1 MSKITDQEAVQ
12 DTILSCTHW
21 THIDGAEQ
29 MIVAFQV
36 KWELDDFCEELNSL
50 HSLLQNHSEENIIQ

>member
-1 MSKITDQEAVQ
+1 MSKTTDINATKAAIE
-12 DTILSCTHW
+12 SCTHW
-21 THIDGAEQ
+21 THIDGAER